1 MHSRMAR
8 MFLAAGFFALGACA
22 DAGDAGSSD
31 AAGADAAAG
40 TEDAAEGIV
49 DAGPV
54 ATDVDTTA
62 AAVWAYMQEASYGDW
77 ELWPGTSEQYEGGE
91 PHGMLLTTRINEVAA
106 AALAGGAT
114 TLPRGSFVVK
124 DNFTPDGTLAAI
136 TTMYKAGGGYNPDH
150 NDWWFAKFLPDGAP
164 DRTPDGMPMAG
175 RLGGCQGCHGAQ
187 ADNDYILTSP
197 LQGAGEEGSAGGGA
211 GR

>member
-8 MFLAAGFFALGACA
+8 MFLAAGFLGLGACA
-22 DAGDAGSSD
+22 DAGDAGSGD
-31 AAGADAAAG
+31 AAGADAAA
-40 TEDAAEGIV
+40 TDDAAEAIV

-62 AAVWAYMQEASYGDW
+62 AAVWAYMQEAAYGEW
-77 ELWPGTSEQYEGGE
+77 ELWPGTVERYEGGE

-106 AALAGGAT
+106 AALADGAT

-124 DNFTPDGTLAAI
+124 DNFTPDGALAAI

-150 NDWWFAKFLPDGAP
+150 ADWWFAKFLPDGTP
-164 DRTPDGMPMAG
+164 DRTPDGMAMAG

-197 LQGAGEEGSAGGGA
+197 LGEADAGGSASGGA